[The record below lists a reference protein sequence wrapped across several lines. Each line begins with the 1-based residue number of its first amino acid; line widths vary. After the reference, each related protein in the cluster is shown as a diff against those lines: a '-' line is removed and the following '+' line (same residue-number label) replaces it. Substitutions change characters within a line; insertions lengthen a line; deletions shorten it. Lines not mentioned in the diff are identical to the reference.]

1 VNRTRFNGKNL
12 MNLCLIGVSTGV
24 IISAIKW
31 PLKTALFPLVISI
44 SVLLMTTAELLMSL
58 FGKEEGAKKGAA
70 IDFKFSEDIDKTIV
84 LRRTL
89 TIFSWIVGFFFLI
102 VIFGFSIGVALFVFL
117 YLKIQG
123 REKWGISIIM
133 TFASWFF
140 FWGLFIWLLN
150 TPMMEG
156 WLFGWLRAIGIE

>member
-1 VNRTRFNGKNL
+1 
-12 MNLCLIGVSTGV
+12 MNLSMLV
-24 IISAIKW
+24 ISAGVAITALKW

-44 SVLLMTTAELLMSL
+44 SVFLMTAAELLLSL
-58 FGKEEGAKKGAA
+58 FGKEEVAKKGAA
-70 IDFKFSEDIDKTIV
+70 IDFSFSEVVDKKVTF
-84 LRRTL
+84 RRTL

-102 VIFGFSIGVALFVFL
+102 VFFGFSIGVVLFVFL
-117 YLKIQG
+117 YMKIHG

-133 TFASWFF
+133 TLGSWLF

-156 WLFGWLRAIGIE
+156 WVFQWLTAIGIG

>member
-1 VNRTRFNGKNL
+1 MLV
-12 MNLCLIGVSTGV
+12 
-24 IISAIKW
+24 ISAGVAITALKW
-31 PLKTALFPLVISI
+31 PLKTSLFPLVISI
-44 SVLLMTTAELLMSL
+44 SVFLMTSIEFLLSL
-58 FGKEEGAKKGAA
+58 FGKEEVAKKGAA
-70 IDFKFSEDIDKTIV
+70 VDFKFSEDTDKRV
-84 LRRTL
+84 AFRRTL

-123 REKWGISIIM
+123 KEKWGMSIIM

-156 WLFGWLRAIGIE
+156 WVFEWLRAIGIG

>member
-1 VNRTRFNGKNL
+1 
-12 MNLCLIGVSTGV
+12 MNVSMIV
-24 IISAIKW
+24 ISAWVVISALKW

-44 SVLLMTTAELLMSL
+44 SVLLMTSAELLLSL

-70 IDFKFSEDIDKTIV
+70 IDFKFSEDIDKKVV
-84 LRRTL
+84 LRRTI

-102 VIFGFSIGVALFVFL
+102 NIFGFPIAVVLFVFL
-117 YLKIQG
+117 YLKIHG
-123 REKWGISIIM
+123 REKWGISLIM
-133 TFASWFF
+133 TFVSWFF

-156 WLFGWLRAIGIE
+156 WIFQWLRAVGIG